1 MPLVPSIA
9 SVEHQEV
16 LQVTTPPNSEKPS
29 DMNAP
34 RTEFLLEMYRQTSN
48 HLNRHV
54 LLLWQSVA
62 LLGGAYAAFAFQEK
76 NVISI
81 HLATAIALLL
91 CGWFCANVFDA
102 YAWFDRNLVIITNI
116 ERLFLE
122 KQDASL
128 VHFFFLDHREAEDL
142 VQHFWIQLFL
152 GTTIAVMVAL
162 VHFLKH
168 VVPSF
173 KIPNGIFDPEL
184 AMPYAALAISIGC
197 CAWIWHRVIKKARQL
212 RAKSPGLT
220 L

>member
-1 MPLVPSIA
+1 MS
-9 SVEHQEV
+9 
-16 LQVTTPPNSEKPS
+16 T
-29 DMNAP
+29 P

-54 LLLWQSVA
+54 ILLWQSVA

-128 VHFFFLDHREAEDL
+128 VHPYFLAHREAKDL
-142 VQHFWIQLFL
+142 VQHFRIQLFL
-152 GTTIAVMVAL
+152 GMMIAVIVAL
-162 VHFLKH
+162 VHLFTQ

-173 KIPNGIFDPEL
+173 KIPNGVFAPEV
-184 AMPYAALAISIGC
+184 AMPYAVLVISIGYVER
-197 CAWIWHRVIKKARQL
+197 IRRRVIRKALDL
-212 RAKSPGLT
+212 RASSPGLNP
-220 L
+220 